1 MSLIKTVLLSSIP
14 LPYVGIGSWTIMMN
28 YHLKKKNHIDYII
41 CPKSIEETDLYTYY
55 TVKDKSVIT
64 TIKDRIYKSRKFSS
78 YINHLNKIL
87 KQEEK
92 VIVQIIDNSGLLYEV
107 VNFLSDNNL
116 TNRVYLQYFY
126 HGFEPFTKNEYI
138 YEKIDELILLSH
150 ASYKA
155 FKNDCYSLPV
165 KVTVNH
171 NGIDEDKFYPI
182 VEQID
187 KNKLRNKYGVS
198 NEKLLFVWCSK
209 DKKKKGLELILQVW
223 NQLLKRTKEDI
234 ELIVIGN
241 TNEIETN
248 KVRFL
253 GKMPNS
259 DLAAYYQMSD
269 FYLFPTLWKEGFG
282 LSLVEALKTGLY
294 CIASDFGAVREVLND
309 GNYGKLIEEPN
320 VVDNWVNEIESS
332 IMEFKNND
340 NKNPYLHN
348 LPQGIYSIETW
359 HNNNNRIIELA
370 KENFRFKYYL

>member
-155 FKNDCYSLPV
+155 
-165 KVTVNH
+165 
-171 NGIDEDKFYPI
+171 
-182 VEQID
+182 
-187 KNKLRNKYGVS
+187 
-198 NEKLLFVWCSK
+198 
-209 DKKKKGLELILQVW
+209 
-223 NQLLKRTKEDI
+223 
-234 ELIVIGN
+234 
-241 TNEIETN
+241 
-248 KVRFL
+248 
-253 GKMPNS
+253 
-259 DLAAYYQMSD
+259 
-269 FYLFPTLWKEGFG
+269 
-282 LSLVEALKTGLY
+282 
-294 CIASDFGAVREVLND
+294 
-309 GNYGKLIEEPN
+309 
-320 VVDNWVNEIESS
+320 
-332 IMEFKNND
+332 
-340 NKNPYLHN
+340 
-348 LPQGIYSIETW
+348 
-359 HNNNNRIIELA
+359 
-370 KENFRFKYYL
+370 